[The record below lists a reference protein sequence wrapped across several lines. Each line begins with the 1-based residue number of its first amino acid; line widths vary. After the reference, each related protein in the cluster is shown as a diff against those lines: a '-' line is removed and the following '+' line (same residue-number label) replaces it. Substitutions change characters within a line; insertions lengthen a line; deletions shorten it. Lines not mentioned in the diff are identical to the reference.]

1 MIVRVSIR
9 QDANP
14 HAYYKCMICPHCKK
28 DSRVLTDRNKEILL
42 QLCNGLS
49 NKEIGKIVGIKE
61 RTVKMHIARAIKVL
75 QVKNRV
81 QVAIVYK
88 MQRDKEIIEENNN
101 EKQFC

>member
-42 QLCNGLS
+42 QLCNGAAQGTL
-49 NKEIGKIVGIKE
+49 GVDARGDVFIVKVPFTPTPNPPTGLNIVNVNG
-61 RTVKMHIARAIKVL
+61 TAAI
-75 QVKNRV
+75 
-81 QVAIVYK
+81 
-88 MQRDKEIIEENNN
+88 
-101 EKQFC
+101 FG